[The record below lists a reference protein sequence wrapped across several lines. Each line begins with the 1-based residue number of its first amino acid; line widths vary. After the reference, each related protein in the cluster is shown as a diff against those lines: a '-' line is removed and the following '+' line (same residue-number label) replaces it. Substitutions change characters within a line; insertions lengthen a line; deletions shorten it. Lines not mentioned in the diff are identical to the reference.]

1 MIKASIYKPITMLM
15 VILTVVVFGLYTY
28 SMMVVDLMPKFEVPV
43 VTATIIYQG
52 ANPEEIESTIIKP
65 LEDQVEL
72 VDGIDYVQSI
82 CLENYGII
90 VAMFNMGVNVD
101 VAAND
106 VRSKIDL
113 ASVNFPDAVQAP
125 IISKVDINGA
135 AIMAIS
141 FTGPL
146 NSTELRQKVEDDIEP
161 LFTAVSGVASV
172 DVFGGTTRQISIEV
186 DKDKLKD
193 RNVDIGTIM
202 GLFGQSNINY
212 PVGEVI
218 GKHKNTSV
226 RTSGKFKN
234 LDEIRDMDIPT
245 AKGVIKLSEIAVVK
259 DTVET
264 VTSMSRFNG
273 QNSVSLDIKKRSDA
287 NVVDVSKGVRKRMAE
302 IQKTLPEGFELHLV
316 YDKSEAVSES
326 IDNVI
331 QNIIIAIGL
340 TSILLLLFLGK
351 FSTMII
357 AALTMPISVIGAFT
371 LMYFAGFGI
380 NMMSLMALS
389 SSVGLLVTNSIVVLE
404 NINNKLNLGLDPKE
418 AAYKGTSEIMIA
430 IMASTLTNVCV
441 FVPIAFMKSIAGIF
455 FRTFGLTMV
464 FATFVSLLVTFTLTP
479 LMAAYLFKGKKIDE
493 NGNIIEG
500 QRSIGEKLF
509 GIFPKVLNGIRFVY
523 LKTLS
528 FCLSVPGVL
537 FQGAALIA
545 GIFFVG
551 FLAKNFLT
559 VEIMPKQDQGMMS
572 VKVEM
577 PVGTNVETADS
588 IARII
593 ESRVKDVPEIV
604 HYSVNVGGTSSNGG
618 AVNQATM
625 RVKLLKDWEKK
636 KMPDWKGGHR
646 GTDQIVDSLR
656 PYLANIPDAFISIKS
671 TSASEMNNN
680 SAGDVV
686 LEVNG
691 LHRDSVIKAAEIL
704 LDRVRETI
712 EGVVDVK
719 MSYEAGKPEIRLIPN
734 RQAIADYGLTLQT
747 VATYNYIA
755 VSGYEAGQYTDDGE
769 EYDVYVRMMEKD
781 RQSHTDIEDLPILTP
796 KGYVSARD
804 LFFIEDGAGPTRID
818 RKRKRTRVDVSMN
831 LLPGHTTG
839 EIMGKVGKLAES
851 MKEEVPEGITFS
863 FGAQAD
869 MQNDMVAEFKV
880 AILMAIILT
889 YILLVALLESFAQ
902 PFVIMTTVPM
912 GAIGVILALVLTGK
926 ALSMIAL
933 MAIVMLIGVVVNNA
947 ILLLDEAN
955 RLLRSG
961 AMGRRSAIMTAGET
975 KFQPIV
981 LATFASVVAQLPLAF
996 ALGGNVAAMTQPM
1009 GIASVGGLIVSA
1021 ILTMYLVPTFFWLP
1035 NAIFHK
1041 AKKKA
1046 GNIKKNFQRHKA

>member
-28 SMMVVDLMPKFEVPV
+28 SMMVVDLMPKFDVPV
-43 VTATIIYQG
+43 VTGTIIYPG
-52 ANPEEIESTIIKP
+52 ANPEEIETTIIKP
-65 LEDQVEL
+65 IEEQVEL

-82 CLENYGII
+82 CLENYGIV
-90 VAMFNMGVNVD
+90 VAMFNMGINVD

-106 VRSKIDL
+106 VRSKIEL
-113 ASVNFPDAVQAP
+113 AAADFPDAVEAP

-146 NSTELRQKVEDDIEP
+146 NSTELRQKVEDEIEP
-161 LFTAVSGVASV
+161 LFTSVPGVASV
-172 DVFGGTTRQISIEV
+172 DLFGGTTRQISIEL
-186 DKDKLKD
+186 DKDKMID
-193 RNVDIGTIM
+193 RNVDIATIM
-202 GLFGQSNINY
+202 GIFGQANVNN

-218 GKHKNTSV
+218 GKHKNTTV
-226 RTSGKFKN
+226 RTAGKFTS
-234 LDEIRDMDIPT
+234 LDEMRDMDIPT
-245 AKGVIKLSEIAVVK
+245 AKGVIKLSEIAEVK

-264 VTSMSRFNG
+264 ITSASRFNG
-273 QNSVSLDIKKRSDA
+273 TNSVSLDIKKRSDA
-287 NVVDVSKGVRKRMAE
+287 NVVEVSRGVIKRMNE

-316 YDKSEAVSES
+316 YDKSEAVNEA

-340 TSILLLLFLGK
+340 TSVLLLLFLGK

-357 AALTMPISVIGAFT
+357 AAITMPISVIGAFT

-404 NINNKLNLGLDPKE
+404 NINEKLKLGLDPKE
-418 AAYKGTSEIMIA
+418 AAYRGTSEIMVA

-479 LMAAYLFKGKKIDE
+479 LMAAYLFKGKKKDE
-493 NGNIIEG
+493 NGNIIE
-500 QRSIGEKLF
+500 EKP
-509 GIFPKVLNGIRFVY
+509 GIISRILGLFPKALNGIRFVY

-528 FCLSVPGVL
+528 FCLSIPGVL
-537 FQGAALIA
+537 FQVVALVA

-551 FLAKNFLT
+551 ILAKNFLT
-559 VEIMPKQDQGMMS
+559 VEVMPKQDQGMIS
-572 VKVEM
+572 VKLEM
-577 PVGTNVETADS
+577 PVGTNIETTDS
-588 IARII
+588 VARII
-593 ESRVKDVPEIV
+593 ESRIKDVPEIV
-604 HYSVNVGGTSSNGG
+604 HYSMNVGGSNGFTT
-618 AVNQATM
+618 VNQATM
-625 RVKLLKDWEKK
+625 RVKLLKDWE
-636 KMPDWKGGHR
+636 GR
-646 GTDQIVDSLR
+646 TRSTDDIVDSLR
-656 PYLANIPDAFISIKS
+656 PYLADIPDAFISIKS
-671 TSASEMNNN
+671 TSASEMSNN

-686 LEVNG
+686 LEVSG
-691 LHRDSVIKAAEIL
+691 LHADSVVKASEIVMDKIK
-704 LDRVRETI
+704 ETI

-734 RQAIADYGLTLQT
+734 RQALADYGVTLKT

-755 VSGYEAGQYTDDGE
+755 VSGYEAGQFTDDGE
-769 EYDVYVRMMEKD
+769 EYDVYVRMQEKD
-781 RQSHTDIEDLPILTP
+781 RQSHGDIEALPIMTP
-796 KGYVSARD
+796 KGYVNASE
-804 LFFIEDGAGPTRID
+804 LFYIEDGAGPTRID
-818 RKRKRTRVDVSMN
+818 RKRKMRRVDVSMN

-839 EIMGKVGKLAES
+839 EIMGKVGALAAE
-851 MKEEVPEGITFS
+851 MKDQVPEGIS
-863 FGAQAD
+863 FGFGGNAD
-869 MQNDMVAEFKV
+869 MQNDMVDEFKT

-889 YILLVALLESFAQ
+889 YILLIALLESFAQ
-902 PFVIMTTVPM
+902 PFIIMTTIPM
-912 GAIGVILALVLTGK
+912 GAIGVVLSLIFTGK

-961 AMGRRSAIMTAGET
+961 AMGRRSAIMTAGKT

-1009 GIASVGGLIVSA
+1009 GIASVGGLLVSA

-1035 NAIFHK
+1035 NAITSKVKSK
-1041 AKKKA
+1041 ANKIIAKRRLSKE
-1046 GNIKKNFQRHKA
+1046 

>member
-28 SMMVVDLMPKFEVPV
+28 SMMVVDLMPKFDVPV

-65 LEDQVEL
+65 IEDQVEL

-82 CLENYGII
+82 CLENYGIL
-90 VAMFNMGVNVD
+90 VAMFNMGINVD

-125 IISKVDINGA
+125 IIAKVDINGA
-135 AIMAIS
+135 AIMSIS

-172 DVFGGTTRQISIEV
+172 DVFGGTTRQISIEL
-186 DKDKLKD
+186 DKDKMLD
-193 RNVDIGTIM
+193 RNVDIATIM

-226 RTSGKFKN
+226 RTSGKFQS
-234 LDEIRDMDIPT
+234 LDEIRNMDIPT
-245 AKGVIKLSEIAVVK
+245 ARGVIKLSEIAVVK
-259 DTVET
+259 DTIET
-264 VTSMSRFNG
+264 ITSASRFNG
-273 QNSVSLDIKKRSDA
+273 VNSVSLDIKKRSDA
-287 NVVDVSKGVRKRMAE
+287 NVVKVSEGVIKRMNE

-316 YDKSEAVSES
+316 YDKSEAVNES
-326 IDNVI
+326 IQNVI
-331 QNIIIAIGL
+331 QNIIIAICL
-340 TSILLLLFLGK
+340 TAGLLLLFLGK

-404 NINNKLNLGLDPKE
+404 NINEKLKLGLDPKD
-418 AAYKGTSEIMIA
+418 AALKGTSEIMVA

-479 LMAAYLFKGKKIDE
+479 LMAAYLFKGVKKDE

-500 QRSIGEKLF
+500 HRTIGEKIF
-509 GIFPKVLNGIRFVY
+509 GIFPAFLNGVRFVY

-528 FCLSVPGVL
+528 FCLSIPGVI
-537 FQGAALIA
+537 FQVAALVGTIM
-545 GIFFVG
+545 FVG

-559 VEIMPKQDQGMMS
+559 VEIMPKQDQGMIS
-572 VKVEM
+572 VKLEM
-577 PVGTNVETADS
+577 PVGTNIETTDS
-588 IARII
+588 VARII
-593 ESRVKDVPEIV
+593 ESRIKGVPEIV
-604 HYSVNVGGTSSNGG
+604 HYSMNVGGSNGFTT
-618 AVNQATM
+618 VNQATM
-625 RVKLLKDWEKK
+625 RVKLLKDWE
-636 KMPDWKGGHR
+636 GR
-646 GTDQIVDSLR
+646 TRSTDQIVDSLR
-656 PYLANIPDAFISIKS
+656 PYLADIPDAYISIKS
-671 TSASEMNNN
+671 ASASEMNNN

-691 LHRDSVIKAAEIL
+691 LHADSVIKASQL
-704 LDRVRETI
+704 VMDRI
-712 EGVVDVK
+712 KDNIDGIVDLK
-719 MSYEAGKPEIRLIPN
+719 TSYEAGKPEIRLVPN
-734 RQAIADYGLTLQT
+734 RQALADYGVTLQT

-755 VSGYEAGQYTDDGE
+755 VSGYEAGQYTEDGE

-781 RQSHTDIEDLPILTP
+781 RQSHTDIENLPILTP
-796 KGYVSARD
+796 KGYLNASE
-804 LFFIEDGAGPTRID
+804 LFYIEDGAGPTRID

-839 EIMGKVGKLAES
+839 EVMGKVGALAES
-851 MKEEVPEGITFS
+851 MKGELPEGISFS

-869 MQNDMVAEFKV
+869 MQNDMVAEFKT

-889 YILLVALLESFAQ
+889 YILLIALLESFAQ
-902 PFVIMTTVPM
+902 PFIIMTTIPM
-912 GAIGVILALVLTGK
+912 GAIGVLLSLVFTGK

-961 AMGRRSAIMTAGET
+961 SMGRRSAIMTAAKT

-981 LATFASVVAQLPLAF
+981 LATVASVVAQLPLAF

-1035 NAIFHK
+1035 NALFHK
-1041 AKKKA
+1041 AGKGIKKIKKKMS
-1046 GNIKKNFQRHKA
+1046 KN

>member
-28 SMMVVDLMPKFEVPV
+28 SMMVVDLMPKFDVPV

-65 LEDQVEL
+65 IEEQVEL

-82 CLENYGII
+82 CLENYGIV
-90 VAMFNMGVNVD
+90 VAMFNMGINVD

-106 VRSKIDL
+106 VRSKIEL
-113 ASVNFPDAVQAP
+113 AAADFPDAVEAP

-146 NSTELRQKVEDDIEP
+146 NSTELRQKVEDEIEP
-161 LFTAVSGVASV
+161 LFTSVPGVASV
-172 DVFGGTTRQISIEV
+172 DIFGGTTRQISIEL
-186 DKDKLKD
+186 DKDKMID
-193 RNVDIGTIM
+193 RNVDIATIM
-202 GLFGQSNINY
+202 GIFGQANVNN

-218 GKHKNTSV
+218 GKHKNTTV
-226 RTSGKFKN
+226 RTAGKFTS
-234 LDEIRDMDIPT
+234 LDEMRDMDIPT
-245 AKGVIKLSEIAVVK
+245 AKGVIKLSEIADVK

-264 VTSMSRFNG
+264 ITSASRFNG
-273 QNSVSLDIKKRSDA
+273 TNSVSLDIKKRSDA
-287 NVVDVSKGVRKRMAE
+287 NVVEVSKGVIKRMNE

-316 YDKSEAVSES
+316 YDKSEAVNEA

-357 AALTMPISVIGAFT
+357 AAITMPISVIGAFT

-404 NINNKLNLGLDPKE
+404 NINEKLKLGLDPKE
-418 AAYKGTSEIMIA
+418 AAYRGTSEIMVA

-479 LMAAYLFKGKKIDE
+479 LMAAYLFKGKKKDE
-493 NGNIIEG
+493 NGNIIE
-500 QRSIGEKLF
+500 EKP
-509 GIFPKVLNGIRFVY
+509 GIISRILGLFPKLLNGIRFIY

-528 FCLSVPGVL
+528 FCLSIPGVL
-537 FQGAALIA
+537 FQVVALVA

-551 FLAKNFLT
+551 ILAKNFLT
-559 VEIMPKQDQGMMS
+559 VEVMPKQDQGMIS
-572 VKVEM
+572 VKLEM
-577 PVGTNVETADS
+577 PVGTNIETTDS
-588 IARII
+588 VARII
-593 ESRVKDVPEIV
+593 ESRIKDVPEIV
-604 HYSVNVGGTSSNGG
+604 HYSMNVGGSNGFTT
-618 AVNQATM
+618 VNQATM
-625 RVKLLKDWEKK
+625 RVKLLKDWE
-636 KMPDWKGGHR
+636 GR
-646 GTDQIVDSLR
+646 TRSTDDIVDSLR

-671 TSASEMNNN
+671 TSASEMQNNA
-680 SAGDVV
+680 AGDVV
-686 LEVNG
+686 LEVSG
-691 LHRDSVIKAAEIL
+691 LHADSVVKASEIVMDKIKESI
-704 LDRVRETI
+704 DGI
-712 EGVVDVK
+712 VDVK
-719 MSYEAGKPEIRLIPN
+719 MSYEAGKPEIRLLPN
-734 RQAIADYGLTLQT
+734 RQALADYGVTLKT

-755 VSGYEAGQYTDDGE
+755 VSGYEAGQFTDNGE
-769 EYDVYVRMMEKD
+769 EYDVYVRMQEKD
-781 RQSHTDIEDLPILTP
+781 RQSHGDIEALPIMTP
-796 KGYVSARD
+796 KGYVNASE
-804 LFFIEDGAGPTRID
+804 LFYIEDGAGPTRID
-818 RKRKRTRVDVSMN
+818 RKRKMRRVDVSMN

-839 EIMGKVGKLAES
+839 EIMGKIGTLTAE
-851 MKEEVPEGITFS
+851 MKDQVPEGIS
-863 FGAQAD
+863 FGFGGNAD
-869 MQNDMVAEFKV
+869 MQNEMVDEFKT

-889 YILLVALLESFAQ
+889 YILLIALLESFAQ
-902 PFVIMTTVPM
+902 PFIIMTTIPM
-912 GAIGVILALVLTGK
+912 GAIGVVLSLIFTGK

-961 AMGRRSAIMTAGET
+961 AMGRRSAIMTAGKT

-1035 NAIFHK
+1035 NAITSKVKSK
-1041 AKKKA
+1041 ANKIMAK
-1046 GNIKKNFQRHKA
+1046 RHRS

>member
-28 SMMVVDLMPKFEVPV
+28 SMMVVDLMPKFDVPV
-43 VTATIIYQG
+43 VTGTIIYPG
-52 ANPEEIESTIIKP
+52 ANPEEIETTIIKP
-65 LEDQVEL
+65 IEEQVEL

-82 CLENYGII
+82 CLENYGIV
-90 VAMFNMGVNVD
+90 VAMFNMGINVD

-106 VRSKIDL
+106 VRSKIEL
-113 ASVNFPDAVQAP
+113 AAADFPDAVEAP

-146 NSTELRQKVEDDIEP
+146 NSTELRQKVEDEIEP
-161 LFTAVSGVASV
+161 LFTSVPGVASV
-172 DVFGGTTRQISIEV
+172 DIFGGTTRQISIEL
-186 DKDKLKD
+186 DKDKMID
-193 RNVDIGTIM
+193 RNVDIATIM
-202 GLFGQSNINY
+202 GIFGQANVNN

-218 GKHKNTSV
+218 GKHKNTTV
-226 RTSGKFKN
+226 RTAGKFTS
-234 LDEIRDMDIPT
+234 LDEMRDMDIPT
-245 AKGVIKLSEIAVVK
+245 AKGVIKLSEIAEVK

-264 VTSMSRFNG
+264 ITSASRFNG
-273 QNSVSLDIKKRSDA
+273 TNSVSLDIKKRSDA
-287 NVVDVSKGVRKRMAE
+287 NVVEVSKGVIKRMNE

-316 YDKSEAVSES
+316 YDKSEAVNEA

-357 AALTMPISVIGAFT
+357 AAITMPISVIGAFT

-404 NINNKLNLGLDPKE
+404 NINEKLKLGLDPKE
-418 AAYKGTSEIMIA
+418 AAYRGTSEIMVA

-479 LMAAYLFKGKKIDE
+479 LMAAYLFKGKKKDE
-493 NGNIIEG
+493 NGNIIE
-500 QRSIGEKLF
+500 EKP
-509 GIFPKVLNGIRFVY
+509 GIISRILGLFPKALNGIRFVY

-528 FCLSVPGVL
+528 FCLSIPGVL
-537 FQGAALIA
+537 FQVVALVA

-551 FLAKNFLT
+551 ILAKNFLT
-559 VEIMPKQDQGMMS
+559 VEVMPKQDQGMIS
-572 VKVEM
+572 VKLEM
-577 PVGTNVETADS
+577 PVGTNIETTDS
-588 IARII
+588 VARII
-593 ESRVKDVPEIV
+593 ESRIKDVPEIV
-604 HYSVNVGGTSSNGG
+604 HYSMNVGGSNGFTT
-618 AVNQATM
+618 VNQATM
-625 RVKLLKDWEKK
+625 RVKLLKDWE
-636 KMPDWKGGHR
+636 GR
-646 GTDQIVDSLR
+646 TRSTDDIVDSLR
-656 PYLANIPDAFISIKS
+656 PYLADIPDAFISIKS
-671 TSASEMNNN
+671 TSASEMQNN

-686 LEVNG
+686 LEVSG
-691 LHRDSVIKAAEIL
+691 LHADSVVKASEIVMDKIK
-704 LDRVRETI
+704 ETI

-734 RQAIADYGLTLQT
+734 RQALADYGVTLKT

-755 VSGYEAGQYTDDGE
+755 VSGYEAGQFTDDGE
-769 EYDVYVRMMEKD
+769 EYDVYVRMQEKD
-781 RQSHTDIEDLPILTP
+781 RQSHGDIEALPIMTP
-796 KGYVSARD
+796 KGYVNASE
-804 LFFIEDGAGPTRID
+804 LFYIEDGAGPTRID
-818 RKRKRTRVDVSMN
+818 RKRKMRRVDVSMN

-839 EIMGKVGKLAES
+839 EIMGKIGTLTAE
-851 MKEEVPEGITFS
+851 MKDQVPEGIS
-863 FGAQAD
+863 FGFGGNAD
-869 MQNDMVAEFKV
+869 MQNEMVDEFKT

-889 YILLVALLESFAQ
+889 YILLIALLESFAQ
-902 PFVIMTTVPM
+902 PFIIMTTIPM
-912 GAIGVILALVLTGK
+912 GAIGVVLSLIFTGK

-961 AMGRRSAIMTAGET
+961 AMGRRSAIMTAGKT

-1035 NAIFHK
+1035 NAITSKVKSK
-1041 AKKKA
+1041 ANKIIAKRRLSKE
-1046 GNIKKNFQRHKA
+1046 

>member
-28 SMMVVDLMPKFEVPV
+28 TMMVVDLMPKFDVPV

-52 ANPEEIESTIIKP
+52 ASPEEIESTIIKP

-90 VAMFNMGVNVD
+90 IAMFNMGINVD

-113 ASVNFPDAVQAP
+113 ASINFPDAVQPP
-125 IISKVDINGA
+125 IIAKVDINGA
-135 AIMAIS
+135 AIMSIS
-141 FTGPL
+141 FTGPM

-161 LFTAVSGVASV
+161 LFTSVSGVASV
-172 DVFGGTTRQISIEV
+172 DIFGGTTRQISIEL
-186 DKDKLKD
+186 DKDKMKD
-193 RNVDIGTIM
+193 RNIDIATIM
-202 GLFGQSNINY
+202 GLFGQSNLNY

-226 RTSGKFKN
+226 RTSGKFQT
-234 LDEIRDMDIPT
+234 LEEIQNMDIPT
-245 AKGVIKLSEIAVVK
+245 ATGVIKLSEIAVVK
-259 DTVET
+259 DTIET
-264 VTSMSRFNG
+264 VTSASRFNG
-273 QNSVSLDIKKRSDA
+273 TNSVSLDIKKRSDA
-287 NVVDVSKGVRKRMAE
+287 NVVDVSKNVLKRMDE
-302 IQKTLPEGFELHLV
+302 IQKTLPPGFELHLV
-316 YDKSEAVSES
+316 YDKSEAVNES
-326 IDNVI
+326 IQNVI
-331 QNIIIAIGL
+331 QNILIAIGL
-340 TSILLLLFLGK
+340 TAGLLLLFLGK
-351 FSTMII
+351 FSTMLI

-404 NINNKLNLGLDPKE
+404 NINEKLKLGLDPKE
-418 AAYKGTSEIMIA
+418 AAYKGTSEIMVA

-464 FATFVSLLVTFTLTP
+464 FATFVSLLMTFTLTP
-479 LMAAYLFKGKKIDE
+479 LMAAYLFKGKKKDE
-493 NGNIIEG
+493 FGNIIE
-500 QRSIGEKLF
+500 SKPTIGERIF
-509 GIFPKVLNGIRFVY
+509 GIFPMVMNGVRFVY

-537 FQGAALIA
+537 VQVAALVGMIV
-545 GIFFVG
+545 FVG
-551 FLAKNFLT
+551 GLAKNFLT
-559 VEIMPKQDQGMMS
+559 VEIMPKQDQGMIS
-572 VKVEM
+572 VKLEM
-577 PVGTNVETADS
+577 PVGTNIETTDS
-588 IARII
+588 VARII
-593 ESRVKDVPEIV
+593 ESRLKDVPEIV
-604 HYSVNVGGTSSNGG
+604 HYSMNVGGSNGFTT
-618 AVNQATM
+618 VNQATM
-625 RVKLLKDWEKK
+625 RIRLLKDREGRK
-636 KMPDWKGGHR
+636 R
-646 GTDQIVDSLR
+646 STDQIVDSLR

-671 TSASEMNNN
+671 ASASEMSNN
-680 SAGDVV
+680 SMGDVV

-691 LHRDSVIKAAEIL
+691 LHADSVIKASELIM
-704 LDRVRETI
+704 DRIKDKI
-712 EGVVDVK
+712 EGIVDLK
-719 MSYEAGKPEIRLIPN
+719 TSYEAGKPEIRLVPN
-734 RQAIADYGLTLQT
+734 RQALADYGMTLQT
-747 VATYNYIA
+747 VATFNYIA
-755 VSGYEAGQYTDDGE
+755 VSGYEAGQFTDDGE

-781 RQSHTDIEDLPILTP
+781 RKNHSDIEDLPILTP

-831 LLPGHTTG
+831 LLPEHTTG
-839 EIMGKVGKLAES
+839 EIMGKVGQLAAS
-851 MKEEVPEGITFS
+851 MKDEIPEGITFS
-863 FGAQAD
+863 FGGQAD
-869 MQNDMVAEFKV
+869 MQDDMVAEFKAAIIM
-880 AILMAIILT
+880 AILLT

-902 PFVIMTTVPM
+902 PFIIMTTIPM
-912 GAIGVILALVLTGK
+912 GAIGVLLSLILTGK

-947 ILLLDEAN
+947 ILLLDESN

-961 AMGRRSAIMTAGET
+961 SMGRRSAMMTAAKT

-996 ALGGNVAAMTQPM
+996 AVGGDVAAMTQPM

-1035 NAIFHK
+1035 NALTNK
-1041 AKKKA
+1041 AKKMKNKIQTRLHSKA
-1046 GNIKKNFQRHKA
+1046 

>member
-28 SMMVVDLMPKFEVPV
+28 TMMVVDLMPKFEVPV
-43 VTATIIYQG
+43 VTATMIYAG
-52 ANPEEIESTIIKP
+52 ASPEEIETTVIKP
-65 LEDQVEL
+65 VEEQVEL

-106 VRSKIDL
+106 VRSKVEL
-113 ASVNFPDAVQAP
+113 AAADFPDAVEPP

-146 NSTELRQKVEDDIEP
+146 NSTELRQMVEDEIEP
-161 LFTAVSGVASV
+161 LFTSVSGVASV
-172 DVFGGTTRQISIEV
+172 DVFGGTTRQISIEL
-186 DKDKLKD
+186 DKDKMKD
-193 RNVDIGTIM
+193 RGIDIATIM
-202 GLFGQSNINY
+202 GLYGQSNLNY

-226 RTSGKFKN
+226 RTAGKFQN
-234 LDEIRDMDIPT
+234 LDEMRNMDIPT
-245 AKGVIKLSEIAVVK
+245 ANGVIKLSEVAKVK
-259 DTVET
+259 DTIET
-264 VTSMSRFNG
+264 ISSISRFNG
-273 QNSVSLDIKKRSDA
+273 TSSISLDIKKRSDA
-287 NVVDVSKGVRKRMAE
+287 NVVDVSKGVIKRMNAVN
-302 IQKTLPEGFELHLV
+302 KSLPEGFELHLV
-316 YDKSEAVSES
+316 YDKSEAVNES

-331 QNIIIAIGL
+331 QNVIIAIVL
-340 TSILLLLFLGK
+340 TAGLLLLFLGK
-351 FSTMII
+351 FSTMFI
-357 AALTMPISVIGAFT
+357 AALTMPTSVIGAFT

-389 SSVGLLVTNSIVVLE
+389 SSVGLLVTNAIVVLE
-404 NINNKLNLGLDPKE
+404 NINVKLNEGLEPKE
-418 AAYKGTSEIMIA
+418 AAYKGTSEIMVA

-464 FATFVSLLVTFTLTP
+464 FATLVSLLATFTLTP
-479 LMAAYLFKGKKIDE
+479 LLAAYLFKGKKKDE
-493 NGNIIEG
+493 NGNIIE
-500 QRSIGEKLF
+500 EKPSVVGRILGLF
-509 GIFPKVLNGIRFVY
+509 PTALNGIRFVY

-528 FCLSVPGVL
+528 FCLSIPGVL
-537 FQGAALIA
+537 FQVVALIA
-545 GIFFVG
+545 MLLFVG
-551 FLAKNFLT
+551 YMAANHMT
-559 VEIMPKQDQGMMS
+559 VEIMPKQDQGMIS
-572 VKVEM
+572 IKLEM
-577 PVGTNVETADS
+577 PVGTNVETTDS
-588 IARII
+588 IAKII
-593 ESRVKDVPEIV
+593 EDRVKDVPEIV
-604 HYSVNVGGTSSNGG
+604 HYSVNVGGSNGF
-618 AVNQATM
+618 ATVNQATM
-625 RVKLLKDWEKK
+625 RIKLLKDWE
-636 KMPDWKGGHR
+636 GR
-646 GTDQIVDSLR
+646 TRSTDQIVDSLR
-656 PYLANIPDAFISIKS
+656 PYLADIPDAYIAIKS

-686 LEVNG
+686 LEING
-691 LHRDSVIKAAEIL
+691 LKKDSVIKASELIM
-704 LDRVRETI
+704 DRVKETI
-712 EGVVDVK
+712 AGVVDVK
-719 MSYEAGKPEIRLIPN
+719 TSYEAGKPEIRLIPN
-734 RQAIADYGLTLQT
+734 RQALADYGVTLQSL
-747 VATYNYIA
+747 ATYNYIA
-755 VSGYEAGQYTDDGE
+755 VSGYEAGQYTEDGE
-769 EYDVYVRMMEKD
+769 EYDVYVRMQEKN
-781 RQSHTDIEDLPILTP
+781 RKSHADIEDLPMKTP
-796 KGYVSARD
+796 KGYVAARD

-818 RKRKRTRVDVSMN
+818 RKRKMTRVDVSMN

-839 EIMGKVGKLAES
+839 EVMGNLNKLTAS
-851 MKEEVPEGITFS
+851 MKDELPEGISFS

-869 MQNDMVAEFKV
+869 MQEDMVNEFKTAIIM
-880 AILMAIILT
+880 AILLT
-889 YILLVALLESFAQ
+889 YILLIALLESFAQ
-902 PFVIMTTVPM
+902 PFIIMTTIPM
-912 GAIGVILALVLTGK
+912 GAIGVFLALIFTGK

-961 AMGRRSAIMTAGET
+961 SMGRRSAIMTAGKT
-975 KFQPIV
+975 KFQPIA
-981 LATFASVVAQLPLAF
+981 LATFASVVAQMPLAL

-1009 GIASVGGLIVSA
+1009 GIAAVGGLIVSA

-1046 GNIKKNFQRHKA
+1046 SALKGKFNKAKV

>member
-28 SMMVVDLMPKFEVPV
+28 SMMVVDLMPKFDVPV

-52 ANPEEIESTIIKP
+52 ASPEEIESTIIKP
-65 LEDQVEL
+65 IEDQVEL

-82 CLENYGII
+82 CLENYGIL

-125 IISKVDINGA
+125 IIAKVDINGA
-135 AIMAIS
+135 AIMSIS

-172 DVFGGTTRQISIEV
+172 DVFGGTTRQISIEI
-186 DKDKLKD
+186 DKDKMLD
-193 RNVDIGTIM
+193 RNVDIATIM
-202 GLFGQSNINY
+202 GLFGQSNINF
-212 PVGEVI
+212 PIGEVI

-226 RTSGKFKN
+226 RTSGKFQT
-234 LDEIRDMDIPT
+234 LDEIRNMDIPT
-245 AKGVIKLSEIAVVK
+245 AKGVIKLSEIAIVK
-259 DTVET
+259 DTIET
-264 VTSMSRFNG
+264 ITSASRFNG

-287 NVVDVSKGVRKRMAE
+287 NVVKVSEGVIKRMNE

-331 QNIIIAIGL
+331 QNIIIAIAL
-340 TSILLLLFLGK
+340 TAGLLLLFLGK

-404 NINNKLNLGLDPKE
+404 NINEKLKLGLEPKE
-418 AAYKGTSEIMIA
+418 AAYKGTSEIMVA

-479 LMAAYLFKGKKIDE
+479 LMAAYLFKGKKKDE
-493 NGNIIEG
+493 FGNIIE
-500 QRSIGEKLF
+500 EKPGIIASAL
-509 GIFPKVLNGIRFVY
+509 GIFPKALNGVRFVY

-528 FCLSVPGVL
+528 FCLSIPGVI
-537 FQGAALIA
+537 FQVLALVGTIA
-545 GIFFVG
+545 VVG
-551 FLAKNFLT
+551 FLAKNALT
-559 VEIMPKQDQGMMS
+559 VEIMPKQDQGMIS
-572 VKVEM
+572 VKLEM
-577 PVGTNVETADS
+577 PVGTNIETTDS
-588 IARII
+588 IAQII
-593 ESRVKDVPEIV
+593 ESRIKGVPEIV
-604 HYSVNVGGTSSNGG
+604 HYSMNVGGSNGMTT
-618 AVNQATM
+618 VNQATM
-625 RVKLLKDWEKK
+625 RVKLLKDWE
-636 KMPDWKGGHR
+636 GR
-646 GTDQIVDSLR
+646 TRSTDQIVDSLR
-656 PYLANIPDAFISIKS
+656 PYLADIPDAYISIKS
-671 TSASEMNNN
+671 TSASETNNN
-680 SAGDVV
+680 SSGDVV

-691 LHRDSVIKAAEIL
+691 LHADSVVKASNLIMDRIKDSISG
-704 LDRVRETI
+704 I
-712 EGVVDVK
+712 VDLK
-719 MSYEAGKPEIRLIPN
+719 TSYEAGKPEIRLIPN
-734 RQAIADYGLTLQT
+734 RQALADYGVTLQT

-755 VSGYEAGQYTDDGE
+755 VSGYEAGQYTEDGE

-781 RQSHTDIEDLPILTP
+781 RQSHTDIENLPIMTP
-796 KGYVSARD
+796 KGYLNASE
-804 LFFIEDGAGPTRID
+804 LFYIEDGAGPTRID

-839 EIMGKVGKLAES
+839 EIMGKVGALAES
-851 MKEEVPEGITFS
+851 MKSELPEGITFS

-880 AILMAIILT
+880 AIIMAILLT
-889 YILLVALLESFAQ
+889 YILLIALLESFAQ
-902 PFVIMTTVPM
+902 PFIIMMTIPM
-912 GAIGVILALVLTGK
+912 GAIGVLLALVFTGK

-947 ILLLDEAN
+947 ILLLDESN

-961 AMGRRSAIMTAGET
+961 AMGRRSAMMTAAKN

-981 LATFASVVAQLPLAF
+981 LATFASIVAQLPLAF

-1009 GIASVGGLIVSA
+1009 GIASVGGLLVSA

-1041 AKKKA
+1041 AKKGASK
-1046 GNIKKNFQRHKA
+1046 IRKKMNKHATA

>member
-28 SMMVVDLMPKFEVPV
+28 SMMVVDLMPKFDVPV

-65 LEDQVEL
+65 IEDQVEL

-82 CLENYGII
+82 CLENYGILI
-90 VAMFNMGVNVD
+90 AMFNMGINVD

-125 IISKVDINGA
+125 IIAKVDINGA
-135 AIMAIS
+135 AIMSIS

-172 DVFGGTTRQISIEV
+172 DIFGGTTRQISIEI
-186 DKDKLKD
+186 DKDKMLD
-193 RNVDIGTIM
+193 RNVDIATIM
-202 GLFGQSNINY
+202 GLFGQSNVNFPI
-212 PVGEVI
+212 GEVI

-226 RTSGKFKN
+226 RTSGKFQT
-234 LDEIRDMDIPT
+234 LDEIRNMDIPT

-259 DTVET
+259 DTIET
-264 VTSMSRFNG
+264 ITSASRFNG

-287 NVVDVSKGVRKRMAE
+287 NVVKVSEGVIKRMNE

-331 QNIIIAIGL
+331 QNIIIAIAL
-340 TSILLLLFLGK
+340 TAGLLLLFLGK

-404 NINNKLNLGLDPKE
+404 NINEKLKLGLEPKE
-418 AAYKGTSEIMIA
+418 AAYKGTSEILVA

-479 LMAAYLFKGKKIDE
+479 LMAAYLFKGKKKDE
-493 NGNIIEG
+493 FGNIIE
-500 QRSIGEKLF
+500 EKPGIIASAL
-509 GIFPKVLNGIRFVY
+509 GIFPKALNGVRFVY

-528 FCLSVPGVL
+528 FCLSIPGVI
-537 FQGAALIA
+537 FQVLALVGTIA
-545 GIFFVG
+545 VVG
-551 FLAKNFLT
+551 FLAKNALT
-559 VEIMPKQDQGMMS
+559 VEIMPKQDQGMIS
-572 VKVEM
+572 VKLEM
-577 PVGTNVETADS
+577 PVGTNIETTDS
-588 IARII
+588 IAQII
-593 ESRVKDVPEIV
+593 ESRIKGVPEIV
-604 HYSVNVGGTSSNGG
+604 HYSMNVGGSNGMTT
-618 AVNQATM
+618 VNQATM
-625 RVKLLKDWEKK
+625 RVKLLKDWE
-636 KMPDWKGGHR
+636 GR
-646 GTDQIVDSLR
+646 TRSTDQIVDSLR
-656 PYLANIPDAFISIKS
+656 PYLADIPDAYISIKS
-671 TSASEMNNN
+671 ASASEMNNN

-691 LHRDSVIKAAEIL
+691 LHADSVVKASNLIMDRIKDSISG
-704 LDRVRETI
+704 I
-712 EGVVDVK
+712 VDLK
-719 MSYEAGKPEIRLIPN
+719 TSYEAGKPEIRLIPN
-734 RQAIADYGLTLQT
+734 RQALADYGVTLQT

-755 VSGYEAGQYTDDGE
+755 VSGYEAGQYTEDGE

-781 RQSHTDIEDLPILTP
+781 RQSHTDIENLPIMTP
-796 KGYVSARD
+796 KGYLNASE
-804 LFFIEDGAGPTRID
+804 LFYIEDGAGPTRID

-839 EIMGKVGKLAES
+839 EIMGKVGALAES
-851 MKEEVPEGITFS
+851 MKSELPEGITFS

-880 AILMAIILT
+880 AIVMAILLT
-889 YILLVALLESFAQ
+889 YILLIALLESFAQ
-902 PFVIMTTVPM
+902 PFIIMMTIPM
-912 GAIGVILALVLTGK
+912 GAIGVLLALVFTGK

-947 ILLLDEAN
+947 ILLLDESN

-961 AMGRRSAIMTAGET
+961 AMGRRSAMMTAAKN

-981 LATFASVVAQLPLAF
+981 LATFASIVAQLPLAF

-1009 GIASVGGLIVSA
+1009 GIASVGGLLVSA

-1041 AKKKA
+1041 AKKGASK
-1046 GNIKKNFQRHKA
+1046 IRKKMNKHATA

>member
-28 SMMVVDLMPKFEVPV
+28 SMMVVDLMPKFDVPV

-65 LEDQVEL
+65 IEDQVEL

-82 CLENYGII
+82 CLENYGIL
-90 VAMFNMGVNVD
+90 VAMFNMGINVD

-125 IISKVDINGA
+125 IIAKVDINGA
-135 AIMAIS
+135 AIMSIS

-172 DVFGGTTRQISIEV
+172 DVFGGTTRQISIEI
-186 DKDKLKD
+186 DKDKMLD
-193 RNVDIGTIM
+193 RNVDIATIM
-202 GLFGQSNINY
+202 GLFGQSNINF
-212 PVGEVI
+212 PIGEVI

-226 RTSGKFKN
+226 RTSGKFQT
-234 LDEIRDMDIPT
+234 LDEIRNMDIPT

-259 DTVET
+259 DTIET
-264 VTSMSRFNG
+264 ITSASRFNG

-287 NVVDVSKGVRKRMAE
+287 NVVKVSEGVIKRMNE

-331 QNIIIAIGL
+331 QNIIIAIAL
-340 TSILLLLFLGK
+340 TAGLLLLFLGK

-404 NINNKLNLGLDPKE
+404 NINEKLKLGLEPKE
-418 AAYKGTSEIMIA
+418 AAYKGTSEILVA

-479 LMAAYLFKGKKIDE
+479 LMAAYLFKGKKKDE
-493 NGNIIEG
+493 FGNIIE
-500 QRSIGEKLF
+500 EKPGIIASAL
-509 GIFPKVLNGIRFVY
+509 GIFPKALNGVRFVY

-528 FCLSVPGVL
+528 FCLSIPGVI
-537 FQGAALIA
+537 FQVLALVGTIA
-545 GIFFVG
+545 VVG
-551 FLAKNFLT
+551 FLAKNALT
-559 VEIMPKQDQGMMS
+559 VEIMPKQDQGMIS
-572 VKVEM
+572 VKLEM
-577 PVGTNVETADS
+577 PVGTNIETTDS
-588 IARII
+588 IAQII
-593 ESRVKDVPEIV
+593 ESRIKGVPEIV
-604 HYSVNVGGTSSNGG
+604 HYSMNVGGSNGMTT
-618 AVNQATM
+618 VNQATM
-625 RVKLLKDWEKK
+625 RVKLLKDWE
-636 KMPDWKGGHR
+636 GR
-646 GTDQIVDSLR
+646 TRSTDQIVDSLR
-656 PYLANIPDAFISIKS
+656 PYLADIPDAYISIKS
-671 TSASEMNNN
+671 ASASEMNNN

-691 LHRDSVIKAAEIL
+691 LHADSVVKASNLIMDRIKDKI
-704 LDRVRETI
+704 DGI
-712 EGVVDVK
+712 VDLK
-719 MSYEAGKPEIRLIPN
+719 TSYEAGKPEIRLIPN
-734 RQAIADYGLTLQT
+734 RQALADYGVTLQT

-755 VSGYEAGQYTDDGE
+755 VSGYEAGQYTEDGE

-781 RQSHTDIEDLPILTP
+781 RQSHTDIENLPIMTP
-796 KGYVSARD
+796 KGYLNASE
-804 LFFIEDGAGPTRID
+804 LFYIEDGAGPTRID

-839 EIMGKVGKLAES
+839 EIMGKVGALAES
-851 MKEEVPEGITFS
+851 MKSELPEGITFS

-880 AILMAIILT
+880 AIIMAILLT
-889 YILLVALLESFAQ
+889 YILLIALLESFAQ
-902 PFVIMTTVPM
+902 PFIIMMTIPM
-912 GAIGVILALVLTGK
+912 GAIGVLLALVFTGK

-947 ILLLDEAN
+947 ILLLDESN

-961 AMGRRSAIMTAGET
+961 AMGRRSAMMTAAKN

-981 LATFASVVAQLPLAF
+981 LATFASIVAQLPLAF
-996 ALGGNVAAMTQPM
+996 AIGGDVATMTQPM
-1009 GIASVGGLIVSA
+1009 GIASVGGLLVSA

-1035 NAIFHK
+1035 NALFHK
-1041 AKKKA
+1041 AKNGASKIRKKM
-1046 GNIKKNFQRHKA
+1046 NKHQRT

>member
-28 SMMVVDLMPKFEVPV
+28 SMMVVDLMPKFDVPV
-43 VTATIIYQG
+43 VTGTIIYQG
-52 ANPEEIESTIIKP
+52 ANPEEIETTIIKP
-65 LEDQVEL
+65 IEEQVEL

-82 CLENYGII
+82 CLENYGIV

-106 VRSKIDL
+106 VRSKIEL
-113 ASVNFPDAVQAP
+113 AAADFPDAVQSP

-135 AIMAIS
+135 AIMSIS

-161 LFTAVSGVASV
+161 LFTSVPGVASV
-172 DVFGGTTRQISIEV
+172 DLFGGTTRQISIEL
-186 DKDKLKD
+186 DKDKMID
-193 RNVDIGTIM
+193 RNVDISTIM
-202 GLFGQSNINY
+202 GIFGQANVNL

-226 RTSGKFKN
+226 RTAGKFQS
-234 LDEIRDMDIPT
+234 LDEMRDMDIPT
-245 AKGVIKLSEIAVVK
+245 KTGVIKLSEIADVK
-259 DTVET
+259 DTVEKI
-264 VTSMSRFNG
+264 TSNSRFNG
-273 QNSVSLDIKKRSDA
+273 TNSVSLDIKKRSDA
-287 NVVDVSKGVRKRMAE
+287 NVVEVSRGVLKRMAE

-316 YDKSEAVSES
+316 YDKSEAVNEA

-340 TSILLLLFLGK
+340 TSVLLLLFLGK

-418 AAYKGTSEIMIA
+418 AAYKGTSEIMVA

-479 LMAAYLFKGKKIDE
+479 LMAAYLFKGKKLDE
-493 NGNIIEG
+493 NGNVIEG
-500 QRSIGEKLF
+500 QRTIGEKLF
-509 GIFPKVLNGIRFVY
+509 GIFPKVLNGFRFIY

-537 FQGAALIA
+537 FQVVALGA

-551 FLAKNFLT
+551 ILAKNFLT
-559 VEIMPKQDQGMMS
+559 VEVMPKQDQGMIS
-572 VKVEM
+572 VKLEM
-577 PVGTNVETADS
+577 PVGTNIETTDS
-588 IARII
+588 IAHII
-593 ESRVKDVPEIV
+593 ETRVKDVPEIV
-604 HYSVNVGGTSSNGG
+604 HYSMNVGGSNGMTTT
-618 AVNQATM
+618 NQATM
-625 RVKLLKDWEKK
+625 RVKLLKDWE
-636 KMPDWKGGHR
+636 GR
-646 GTDQIVDSLR
+646 TRSTDQIVDSLR
-656 PYLANIPDAFISIKS
+656 PYLADIPDAFISIKS
-671 TSASEMNNN
+671 TSASETNNN

-686 LEVNG
+686 LEVSG
-691 LHRDSVIKAAEIL
+691 LHKDSVVKASEIVMDKIK
-704 LDRVRETI
+704 ETI
-712 EGVVDVK
+712 DGIVDVK
-719 MSYEAGKPEIRLIPN
+719 MSYEAGKPEIRMIPN
-734 RQAIADYGLTLQT
+734 RQALADYGVTLQT
-747 VATYNYIA
+747 IATYNYIA
-755 VSGYEAGQYTDDGE
+755 VSGYEAGQYTDNGE

-781 RQSHTDIEDLPILTP
+781 RQSHSDIEALPIMTA
-796 KGYVSARD
+796 KGYVNANE

-851 MKEEVPEGITFS
+851 MKDEVPDGIS
-863 FGAQAD
+863 FGFGGNAD
-869 MQNDMVAEFKV
+869 MQNDMVAEFKT

-889 YILLVALLESFAQ
+889 YILLIALLESFAQ
-902 PFVIMTTVPM
+902 PFIIMTTIPM
-912 GAIGVILALVLTGK
+912 GAIGVILSLVVTGK

-996 ALGGNVAAMTQPM
+996 ALGGNVAAMTQPT

-1046 GNIKKNFQRHKA
+1046 GNIKKNLQRHKA

>member
-28 SMMVVDLMPKFEVPV
+28 TMMVVDLMPKFDVPV
-43 VTATIIYQG
+43 VTGTIIYAG
-52 ANPEEIESTIIKP
+52 ANPEEIETTIIKP
-65 LEDQVEL
+65 IEEQVEL

-82 CLENYGII
+82 CLENYGIV

-106 VRSKIDL
+106 VRSKIDQV
-113 ASVNFPDAVQAP
+113 AADFPDAVQAP
-125 IISKVDINGA
+125 IIAKVDINGA
-135 AIMAIS
+135 AIMSIS

-146 NSTELRQKVEDDIEP
+146 NSTELRQKVEDEIEP
-161 LFTAVSGVASV
+161 LFTSVPGVASV
-172 DVFGGTTRQISIEV
+172 DLFGGTTRQISIEL
-186 DKDKLKD
+186 DKDKLID
-193 RNVDIGTIM
+193 RNVDIATIM
-202 GLFGQSNINY
+202 GVFGQANVNN
-212 PVGEVI
+212 PVGEVT

-226 RTSGKFKN
+226 RTAGKFRS
-234 LDEIRDMDIPT
+234 LDEMRDMDIPT
-245 AKGVIKLSEIAVVK
+245 KTGVIKLSEIAEVK
-259 DTVET
+259 DTIET
-264 VTSMSRFNG
+264 IKSASRFNG
-273 QNSVSLDIKKRSDA
+273 INSVSLDIKKRSDA
-287 NVVDVSKGVRKRMAE
+287 NVVEVSKGVLKRMAE
-302 IQKTLPEGFELHLV
+302 VQKTLPEGFKLTLV
-316 YDKSEAVSES
+316 YDKSEAVNES
-326 IDNVI
+326 IQNVI
-331 QNIIIAIGL
+331 QNILIAIGL

-357 AALTMPISVIGAFT
+357 AAVTMPISVIGAFT

-418 AAYKGTSEIMIA
+418 AAYKGTSEIMVA

-479 LMAAYLFKGKKIDE
+479 LMAAYLFKGRKLDE
-493 NGNIIEG
+493 NGNVIEG
-500 QRSIGEKLF
+500 HRTIGEKIF
-509 GIFPKVLNGIRFVY
+509 GIFPMVLNGIRFVY

-537 FQGAALIA
+537 FQVAALVA
-545 GIFFVG
+545 TIFLVG
-551 FLAKNFLT
+551 VMAKNYLT
-559 VEIMPKQDQGMMS
+559 VEVMPKQDQGMIS
-572 VKVEM
+572 IKLEM
-577 PVGTNVETADS
+577 PVGTNIETTDS

-604 HYSVNVGGTSSNGG
+604 HYSMNVGGSNGMTTT
-618 AVNQATM
+618 NQATM
-625 RVKLLKDWEKK
+625 RIKLLKDWEKK
-636 KMPDWKGGHR
+636 KIPEWNGRHR

-656 PYLANIPDAFISIKS
+656 PYLADIPDAFISIKS
-671 TSASEMNNN
+671 TSASETNNN

-686 LEVNG
+686 LEVSG
-691 LHRDSVIKAAEIL
+691 LHADSVVKAAEIVMAKIKE
-704 LDRVRETI
+704 DI
-712 EGVVDVK
+712 DGIVDVK
-719 MSYEAGKPEIRLIPN
+719 TSYEAGKPEIRMIPN
-734 RQAIADYGLTLQT
+734 RQALADYGVTLQT

-755 VSGYEAGQYTDDGE
+755 VSGYEAGQYTEDGE

-781 RQSHTDIEDLPILTP
+781 RQSHSDIENLPILTP
-796 KGYVSARD
+796 KGYVNANE
-804 LFFIEDGAGPTRID
+804 LFYIEDGAGPTRID
-818 RKRKRTRVDVSMN
+818 RKRKMRRVDVSMN

-839 EIMGKVGKLAES
+839 EIMGKVGKLAAE
-851 MKEEVPEGITFS
+851 MKDEVPEGIS
-863 FGAQAD
+863 FGFGGNAD
-869 MQNDMVAEFKV
+869 MQNDMVAEFKT

-889 YILLVALLESFAQ
+889 YILLIALLESFAQ
-902 PFVIMTTVPM
+902 PFIIMTTIPM
-912 GAIGVILALVLTGK
+912 GAIGVILSLIITGK

-1046 GNIKKNFQRHKA
+1046 GKIKKNFQRHRA

>member
-1 MIKASIYKPITMLM
+1 MLM

-28 SMMVVDLMPKFEVPV
+28 SMMVVDLMPKFDVPV

-65 LEDQVEL
+65 IEDQVEL

-82 CLENYGII
+82 CLENYGIL

-125 IISKVDINGA
+125 IIAKVDINGA
-135 AIMAIS
+135 AIMSIS

-172 DVFGGTTRQISIEV
+172 DVFGGTTRQISIEL
-186 DKDKLKD
+186 DKDKMLD
-193 RNVDIGTIM
+193 RNVDIATIM

-226 RTSGKFKN
+226 RTSGKFKD
-234 LDEIRDMDIPT
+234 LDEIRNMDIPT

-259 DTVET
+259 DTIET
-264 VTSMSRFNG
+264 ITSASRFNG
-273 QNSVSLDIKKRSDA
+273 VNSVSLDIKKRSDA
-287 NVVDVSKGVRKRMAE
+287 NVVKVSEGVIKRMNE

-316 YDKSEAVSES
+316 YDKSEAVNES
-326 IDNVI
+326 IQNVI
-331 QNIIIAIGL
+331 QNIIIAICL
-340 TSILLLLFLGK
+340 TAGLLLLFLGK
-351 FSTMII
+351 FSTMLI

-404 NINNKLNLGLDPKE
+404 NINEKLKLGLDPKD
-418 AAYKGTSEIMIA
+418 AALKGTSEIMVA

-479 LMAAYLFKGKKIDE
+479 LMAAYLFKGVKKDE

-500 QRSIGEKLF
+500 HRSIGEKIF
-509 GIFPKVLNGIRFVY
+509 GIFPAFLNGVRFVY

-528 FCLSVPGVL
+528 FCLSIPGVI
-537 FQGAALIA
+537 FQVAALVGTIM
-545 GIFFVG
+545 FVG

-559 VEIMPKQDQGMMS
+559 VEIMPKQDQGMIS
-572 VKVEM
+572 VKLEM
-577 PVGTNVETADS
+577 PVGTNIETTDS
-588 IARII
+588 VARII
-593 ESRVKDVPEIV
+593 ESRIKGVPEIV
-604 HYSVNVGGTSSNGG
+604 HYSMNVGGSNGFTT
-618 AVNQATM
+618 VNQATM
-625 RVKLLKDWEKK
+625 RVKLLKDWE
-636 KMPDWKGGHR
+636 GR
-646 GTDQIVDSLR
+646 TRSTDQIVDSLR
-656 PYLANIPDAFISIKS
+656 PYLADIPDAYISIKS
-671 TSASEMNNN
+671 ASASEMNNN

-691 LHRDSVIKAAEIL
+691 LHADSVIKASQLVMDRIKDEI
-704 LDRVRETI
+704 DGI
-712 EGVVDVK
+712 VDLK
-719 MSYEAGKPEIRLIPN
+719 TSYEAGKPEIRLVPN
-734 RQAIADYGLTLQT
+734 RQALADYGVTLQT

-755 VSGYEAGQYTDDGE
+755 VSGYEAGQYTEDGE

-781 RQSHTDIEDLPILTP
+781 RQSHTDIENLPILTP
-796 KGYVSARD
+796 KGYLNASE
-804 LFFIEDGAGPTRID
+804 LFYIEDGAGPTRID

-839 EIMGKVGKLAES
+839 EVMGKVGALAES
-851 MKEEVPEGITFS
+851 MKGELPEGISFS

-869 MQNDMVAEFKV
+869 MQNDMVAEFKT

-889 YILLVALLESFAQ
+889 YILLIALLESFAQ
-902 PFVIMTTVPM
+902 PFIIMTTIPM
-912 GAIGVILALVLTGK
+912 GAIGVLLSLVFTGK

-961 AMGRRSAIMTAGET
+961 SMGRRSAIMTAAKT

-981 LATFASVVAQLPLAF
+981 LATVASVVAQLPLAF

-1035 NAIFHK
+1035 NALFHK
-1041 AKKKA
+1041 AGKGIKKIKKKMS
-1046 GNIKKNFQRHKA
+1046 KN

>member
-28 SMMVVDLMPKFEVPV
+28 SMMVVDLMPKFDVPV

-65 LEDQVEL
+65 IEDQVEL

-82 CLENYGII
+82 CLENYGIL

-125 IISKVDINGA
+125 IIAKVDINGA
-135 AIMAIS
+135 AIMSIS

-172 DVFGGTTRQISIEV
+172 DVFGGTTRQISIEL
-186 DKDKLKD
+186 DKDKMLD
-193 RNVDIGTIM
+193 RNVDIATIM

-226 RTSGKFKN
+226 RTSGKFKD
-234 LDEIRDMDIPT
+234 LDEIRNMDIPT

-259 DTVET
+259 DTIET
-264 VTSMSRFNG
+264 ITSASRFNG
-273 QNSVSLDIKKRSDA
+273 VNSVSLDIKKRSDA
-287 NVVDVSKGVRKRMAE
+287 NVVKVSEGVIKRMNE

-316 YDKSEAVSES
+316 YDKSEAVNES
-326 IDNVI
+326 IQNVI
-331 QNIIIAIGL
+331 QNIIIAICL
-340 TSILLLLFLGK
+340 TAGLLLLFLGK
-351 FSTMII
+351 FSTMLI

-404 NINNKLNLGLDPKE
+404 NINEKLKLGLDPKD
-418 AAYKGTSEIMIA
+418 AALKGTSEIMVA

-479 LMAAYLFKGKKIDE
+479 LMAAYLFKGVKKDE

-500 QRSIGEKLF
+500 HRSIGEKIF
-509 GIFPKVLNGIRFVY
+509 GIFPAFLNGVRFVY

-528 FCLSVPGVL
+528 FCLSIPGVI
-537 FQGAALIA
+537 FQVAALVGTIM
-545 GIFFVG
+545 FVG

-559 VEIMPKQDQGMMS
+559 VEIMPKQDQGMIS
-572 VKVEM
+572 VKLEM
-577 PVGTNVETADS
+577 PVGTNIETTDS
-588 IARII
+588 VARII
-593 ESRVKDVPEIV
+593 ESRIKGVPEIV
-604 HYSVNVGGTSSNGG
+604 HYSMNVGGSNGFTT
-618 AVNQATM
+618 VNQATM
-625 RVKLLKDWEKK
+625 RVKLLKDWE
-636 KMPDWKGGHR
+636 GR
-646 GTDQIVDSLR
+646 TRSTDQIVDSLR
-656 PYLANIPDAFISIKS
+656 PYLADIPDAYISIKS
-671 TSASEMNNN
+671 ASASEMNNN

-691 LHRDSVIKAAEIL
+691 LHADSVIKASQLVMDRIKDEI
-704 LDRVRETI
+704 DGI
-712 EGVVDVK
+712 VDLK
-719 MSYEAGKPEIRLIPN
+719 TSYEAGKPEIRLVPN
-734 RQAIADYGLTLQT
+734 RQALADYGVTLQT

-755 VSGYEAGQYTDDGE
+755 VSGYEAGQYTEDGE

-781 RQSHTDIEDLPILTP
+781 RQSHTDIENLPILTP
-796 KGYVSARD
+796 KGYLNASE
-804 LFFIEDGAGPTRID
+804 LFYIEDGAGPTRID

-839 EIMGKVGKLAES
+839 EVMGKVGALAES
-851 MKEEVPEGITFS
+851 MKGELPEGISFS

-869 MQNDMVAEFKV
+869 MQNDMVAEFKT

-889 YILLVALLESFAQ
+889 YILLIALLESFAQ
-902 PFVIMTTVPM
+902 PFIIMTTIPM
-912 GAIGVILALVLTGK
+912 GAIGVLLSLVFTGK

-961 AMGRRSAIMTAGET
+961 SMGRRSAIMTAAKT

-981 LATFASVVAQLPLAF
+981 LATVASVVAQLPLAF

-1035 NAIFHK
+1035 NALFHK
-1041 AKKKA
+1041 AGKGIKKIKKKMS
-1046 GNIKKNFQRHKA
+1046 KN

>member
-1 MIKASIYKPITMLM
+1 MLM

-28 SMMVVDLMPKFEVPV
+28 TMMVVDLMPKFDVPV
-43 VTATIIYQG
+43 VTGTIIYQG
-52 ANPEEIESTIIKP
+52 ANPEEIETTIIKP
-65 LEDQVEL
+65 IEEQVEL

-82 CLENYGII
+82 CLENYGIV

-106 VRSKIDL
+106 VRSKIEL
-113 ASVNFPDAVQAP
+113 AAADFPDAVQAP

-135 AIMAIS
+135 AIMSIS

-161 LFTAVSGVASV
+161 LFTSVPGVASV
-172 DVFGGTTRQISIEV
+172 DLFGGTTRQISIEL
-186 DKDKLKD
+186 DKDKMID
-193 RNVDIGTIM
+193 RNVDIATIM
-202 GLFGQSNINY
+202 GVFNQANVNL

-226 RTSGKFKN
+226 RTAGKFTS
-234 LDEIRDMDIPT
+234 LDEMRDMDIPT
-245 AKGVIKLSEIAVVK
+245 KTGVIKLSEIADVK
-259 DTVET
+259 DTVEKI
-264 VTSMSRFNG
+264 SSASRFNG
-273 QNSVSLDIKKRSDA
+273 VNSVSLDIKKRSDA
-287 NVVDVSKGVRKRMAE
+287 NVVEVSRGVLKRMAE

-316 YDKSEAVSES
+316 YDKSEAVNEA

-357 AALTMPISVIGAFT
+357 AAITMPISVIGAFT

-418 AAYKGTSEIMIA
+418 AAYKGTSEIMVA

-493 NGNIIEG
+493 NGNVIEG
-500 QRSIGEKLF
+500 QRTIGEKIF
-509 GIFPKVLNGIRFVY
+509 GIFPKALNGIRFVY

-537 FQGAALIA
+537 FQVAALVA
-545 GIFFVG
+545 TIFFVG
-551 FLAKNFLT
+551 AMAKNYLT
-559 VEIMPKQDQGMMS
+559 VEVMPKQDQGMIQ
-572 VKVEM
+572 VKLEM
-577 PVGTNVETADS
+577 PVGTNIETTDS
-588 IARII
+588 IAHII
-593 ESRVKDVPEIV
+593 ESRIKDVPEIV
-604 HYSVNVGGTSSNGG
+604 HYSMNVGGSNGMTTT
-618 AVNQATM
+618 NQATM

-636 KMPDWKGGHR
+636 KMPEWKGGHR
-646 GTDQIVDSLR
+646 STDQIVDSLR
-656 PYLANIPDAFISIKS
+656 PYLADIPDAFISIKS
-671 TSASEMNNN
+671 TSASETNNN

-686 LEVNG
+686 LEVSG
-691 LHRDSVIKAAEIL
+691 LHKDSVVKAAEIVM
-704 LDRVRETI
+704 DRIKETI
-712 EGVVDVK
+712 DGIVDVK
-719 MSYEAGKPEIRLIPN
+719 MSYEAGKPEIRMIPN
-734 RQAIADYGLTLQT
+734 RQALADYGVTLQT
-747 VATYNYIA
+747 IATYNYIA
-755 VSGYEAGQYTDDGE
+755 VSGYEAGQYTENGE

-781 RQSHTDIEDLPILTP
+781 RQSHGDIEALPIMTQ
-796 KGYVSARD
+796 KGYVNANE

-851 MKEEVPEGITFS
+851 MKDEVPEGIS
-863 FGAQAD
+863 FGFGGNAD
-869 MQNDMVAEFKV
+869 MQNDMVAEFKT

-889 YILLVALLESFAQ
+889 YILLIALLESFAQ
-902 PFVIMTTVPM
+902 PFVIMTTIPM
-912 GAIGVILALVLTGK
+912 GAIGVILSLILTGK

-961 AMGRRSAIMTAGET
+961 AMGRRAAILTAGKT

>member
-28 SMMVVDLMPKFEVPV
+28 SMMVVDLMPKFDVPV
-43 VTATIIYQG
+43 VTGTIIYPG
-52 ANPEEIESTIIKP
+52 ANPEEIETTIIKP
-65 LEDQVEL
+65 IEEQVEL

-82 CLENYGII
+82 CLENYGIV
-90 VAMFNMGVNVD
+90 VAMFNMGINVD

-106 VRSKIDL
+106 VRSKIEL
-113 ASVNFPDAVQAP
+113 AAADFPDAVQAP

-135 AIMAIS
+135 AIMSIS

-146 NSTELRQKVEDDIEP
+146 NSTELRQKVEDEIEP
-161 LFTAVSGVASV
+161 LFTSVPGVASV
-172 DVFGGTTRQISIEV
+172 DLFGGTTRQISIEL
-186 DKDKLKD
+186 DKDKMID
-193 RNVDIGTIM
+193 RNVDIATIM
-202 GLFGQSNINY
+202 GIFGQANVNNPI
-212 PVGEVI
+212 GEVI
-218 GKHKNTSV
+218 GKHKNTTV
-226 RTSGKFKN
+226 RTAGKFTS
-234 LDEIRDMDIPT
+234 LDEMRDLDIPT
-245 AKGVIKLSEIAVVK
+245 QTGVIKLSEIADVK
-259 DTVET
+259 DTIESI
-264 VTSMSRFNG
+264 TSASRFNG
-273 QNSVSLDIKKRSDA
+273 TNSVSLDIKKRSDA
-287 NVVDVSKGVRKRMAE
+287 NVVEVSRGVLKRMAE

-316 YDKSEAVSES
+316 YDKSEAVNEA

-331 QNIIIAIGL
+331 QNIVIAIGL
-340 TSILLLLFLGK
+340 TAGLLLLFLGK
-351 FSTMII
+351 FSTMFI

-404 NINNKLNLGLDPKE
+404 NINEKLKLGLDPKE
-418 AAYKGTSEIMIA
+418 AAYRGTSEIMVA

-479 LMAAYLFKGKKIDE
+479 LMAAYLFKGKKKDE
-493 NGNIIEG
+493 NGNIIEEKP
-500 QRSIGEKLF
+500 SILDR
-509 GIFPKVLNGIRFVY
+509 ILSLFPKALNGIRFVY

-528 FCLSVPGVL
+528 FCLSVPGVI
-537 FQGAALIA
+537 FQVVALGA

-551 FLAKNFLT
+551 VLAKNFLT
-559 VEIMPKQDQGMMS
+559 VEVMPKQDQGMIS
-572 VKVEM
+572 VKLEM
-577 PVGTNVETADS
+577 PVGTNIETTDS
-588 IARII
+588 VARII
-593 ESRVKDVPEIV
+593 EERVKGVPEIV
-604 HYSVNVGGTSSNGG
+604 HYSMNVGGSNGFTT
-618 AVNQATM
+618 VNQATM
-625 RVKLLKDWEKK
+625 RVKLLKDWE
-636 KMPDWKGGHR
+636 GR
-646 GTDQIVDSLR
+646 TRSTDQIVDSLR

-671 TSASEMNNN
+671 TSASEMQNN

-686 LEVNG
+686 LEVSG
-691 LHRDSVIKAAEIL
+691 LHADSVVKASEIVMDKIK
-704 LDRVRETI
+704 ETI
-712 EGVVDVK
+712 DGIVDVK

-734 RQAIADYGLTLQT
+734 RQALADYGITLKT
-747 VATYNYIA
+747 AANYNYIA

-769 EYDVYVRMMEKD
+769 EYDVYVRMQEKD
-781 RQSHTDIEDLPILTP
+781 RQSHVDIENLPILTP
-796 KGYVSARD
+796 KGYVNANE

-818 RKRKRTRVDVSMN
+818 RKRKMRRVDVSMN

-839 EIMGKVGKLAES
+839 EIMGKVGALAAE
-851 MKEEVPEGITFS
+851 MKDQVPEGIS
-863 FGAQAD
+863 FGFGGNAD
-869 MQNDMVAEFKV
+869 MQNDMVDEFKT

-889 YILLVALLESFAQ
+889 YILLIALLESFAQ
-902 PFVIMTTVPM
+902 PFIIMTTIPM
-912 GAIGVILALVLTGK
+912 GAIGVILSLIVTGK

-1046 GNIKKNFQRHKA
+1046 GNIKKNLQRHKA

>member
-28 SMMVVDLMPKFEVPV
+28 SMMVVDLMPKFDVPV

-65 LEDQVEL
+65 IEDQVEL

-82 CLENYGII
+82 CLENYGIL

-125 IISKVDINGA
+125 IIAKVDINGA
-135 AIMAIS
+135 AIMSIS

-172 DVFGGTTRQISIEV
+172 DVFGGTTRQISIEI
-186 DKDKLKD
+186 DKDKMLD
-193 RNVDIGTIM
+193 RNVDIATIM
-202 GLFGQSNINY
+202 GLFGQSNINF
-212 PVGEVI
+212 PIGEVI

-226 RTSGKFKN
+226 RTSGKFQT
-234 LDEIRDMDIPT
+234 LDEIRNMDIPT

-259 DTVET
+259 DTIET
-264 VTSMSRFNG
+264 ITSASRFNG

-287 NVVDVSKGVRKRMAE
+287 NVVKVSEGVIKRMNE

-331 QNIIIAIGL
+331 QNIIIAIAL
-340 TSILLLLFLGK
+340 TAGLLLLFLGK

-404 NINNKLNLGLDPKE
+404 NINEKLKLGLEPKE
-418 AAYKGTSEIMIA
+418 AAYKGTSEIMVA

-479 LMAAYLFKGKKIDE
+479 LMAAYLFKGKKKDE
-493 NGNIIEG
+493 FGNIIE
-500 QRSIGEKLF
+500 EKPGIIASAL
-509 GIFPKVLNGIRFVY
+509 GIFPKALNGVRFVY

-528 FCLSVPGVL
+528 FCLSIPGVI
-537 FQGAALIA
+537 FQVLALVGTIA
-545 GIFFVG
+545 VVG
-551 FLAKNFLT
+551 FLAKNALT
-559 VEIMPKQDQGMMS
+559 VEIMPKQDQGMIS
-572 VKVEM
+572 VKLEM
-577 PVGTNVETADS
+577 PVGTNIETTDS
-588 IARII
+588 IAQII
-593 ESRVKDVPEIV
+593 ESRIKGVPEIV
-604 HYSVNVGGTSSNGG
+604 HYSMNVGGSNGMTT
-618 AVNQATM
+618 VNQATM
-625 RVKLLKDWEKK
+625 RVKLLKDWE
-636 KMPDWKGGHR
+636 GR
-646 GTDQIVDSLR
+646 TRSTDQIVDSLR
-656 PYLANIPDAFISIKS
+656 PYLADIPDAYISIKS
-671 TSASEMNNN
+671 ASASEMNNN

-691 LHRDSVIKAAEIL
+691 LHADSVVKASNLIMDRIKDSISG
-704 LDRVRETI
+704 I
-712 EGVVDVK
+712 VDLK
-719 MSYEAGKPEIRLIPN
+719 TSYEAGKPEIRLIPN
-734 RQAIADYGLTLQT
+734 RQALADYGVTLQT

-755 VSGYEAGQYTDDGE
+755 VSGYEAGQYTEDGE

-781 RQSHTDIEDLPILTP
+781 RQSHTDIENLPIMTP
-796 KGYVSARD
+796 KGYLNASE
-804 LFFIEDGAGPTRID
+804 LFYIEDGAGPTRID

-839 EIMGKVGKLAES
+839 EIMGKVGALAES
-851 MKEEVPEGITFS
+851 MKSELPEGITFS

-880 AILMAIILT
+880 AIIMAILLT
-889 YILLVALLESFAQ
+889 YILLIALLESFAQ
-902 PFVIMTTVPM
+902 PFIIMMTIPM
-912 GAIGVILALVLTGK
+912 GAIGVLLALVFTGK

-947 ILLLDEAN
+947 ILLLDESN

-961 AMGRRSAIMTAGET
+961 AMGRRSAMMTAAKN

-981 LATFASVVAQLPLAF
+981 LATFASIVAQLPLAF

-1009 GIASVGGLIVSA
+1009 GIASVGGLLVSA

-1041 AKKKA
+1041 AKKGASK
-1046 GNIKKNFQRHKA
+1046 IRKKMNKHATA

>member
-28 SMMVVDLMPKFEVPV
+28 SMMVVDLMPKFDVPV

-65 LEDQVEL
+65 IEDQVEL

-82 CLENYGII
+82 CLENYGIL

-125 IISKVDINGA
+125 IIAKVDINGA
-135 AIMAIS
+135 AIMSIS

-172 DVFGGTTRQISIEV
+172 DVFGGTTRQISIEI
-186 DKDKLKD
+186 DKDKMLD
-193 RNVDIGTIM
+193 RNVDIATIM
-202 GLFGQSNINY
+202 GLFGQSNVNFPI
-212 PVGEVI
+212 GEVI

-226 RTSGKFKN
+226 RTSGKFQT
-234 LDEIRDMDIPT
+234 LDEIRKMDIPT

-259 DTVET
+259 DTIET
-264 VTSMSRFNG
+264 ITSASRFNG

-287 NVVDVSKGVRKRMAE
+287 NVVKVSEGVIKRMNE

-331 QNIIIAIGL
+331 QNIIIAIAL
-340 TSILLLLFLGK
+340 TAGLLLLFLGK

-404 NINNKLNLGLDPKE
+404 NINEKLKLGLEPKE
-418 AAYKGTSEIMIA
+418 AAYKGTSEIMVA

-479 LMAAYLFKGKKIDE
+479 LMAAYLFKGKKKDE
-493 NGNIIEG
+493 FGNIIE
-500 QRSIGEKLF
+500 EKPGIIASAL
-509 GIFPKVLNGIRFVY
+509 GIFPKALNGVRFVY

-528 FCLSVPGVL
+528 FCLSIPGVI
-537 FQGAALIA
+537 FQVLALVGTIA
-545 GIFFVG
+545 VVG
-551 FLAKNFLT
+551 FLAKNALT
-559 VEIMPKQDQGMMS
+559 VEIMPKQDQGMIS
-572 VKVEM
+572 VKLEM
-577 PVGTNVETADS
+577 PVGTNIETTDS
-588 IARII
+588 IAQII
-593 ESRVKDVPEIV
+593 ESRIKGVPEIV
-604 HYSVNVGGTSSNGG
+604 HYSMNVGGSNGMTT
-618 AVNQATM
+618 VNQATM
-625 RVKLLKDWEKK
+625 RVKLLKDWE
-636 KMPDWKGGHR
+636 GR
-646 GTDQIVDSLR
+646 TRSTDQIVDSLR
-656 PYLANIPDAFISIKS
+656 PYLADIPDAYISIKS
-671 TSASEMNNN
+671 ASASEMNNN

-691 LHRDSVIKAAEIL
+691 LHADSVVKASNLIMDRIKDSISG
-704 LDRVRETI
+704 I
-712 EGVVDVK
+712 VDLK
-719 MSYEAGKPEIRLIPN
+719 TSYEAGKPEIRLIPN
-734 RQAIADYGLTLQT
+734 RQALADYGVTLQT

-755 VSGYEAGQYTDDGE
+755 VSGYEAGQYTEDGE

-781 RQSHTDIEDLPILTP
+781 RQSHTDIENLPIMTP
-796 KGYVSARD
+796 KGYLNASE
-804 LFFIEDGAGPTRID
+804 LFYIEDGAGPTRID

-839 EIMGKVGKLAES
+839 EIMGKVGALAES
-851 MKEEVPEGITFS
+851 MKSELPEGITFS

-880 AILMAIILT
+880 AIIMAILLT
-889 YILLVALLESFAQ
+889 YILLIALLESFAQ
-902 PFVIMTTVPM
+902 PFIIMMTIPM
-912 GAIGVILALVLTGK
+912 GAIGVLLALVFTGK

-947 ILLLDEAN
+947 ILLLDESN

-961 AMGRRSAIMTAGET
+961 AMGRRSAMMTAAKN

-981 LATFASVVAQLPLAF
+981 LATFASIVAQLPLAF

-1009 GIASVGGLIVSA
+1009 GIASVGGLLVSA

-1041 AKKKA
+1041 AKKGASK
-1046 GNIKKNFQRHKA
+1046 IRKKMNKHATA

>member
-28 SMMVVDLMPKFEVPV
+28 SMMVVDLMPKFDVPV

-65 LEDQVEL
+65 IEDQVEL

-82 CLENYGII
+82 CLENYGIL
-90 VAMFNMGVNVD
+90 VAMFNMGINVD

-125 IISKVDINGA
+125 IIAKVDINGA
-135 AIMAIS
+135 AIMSIS

-172 DVFGGTTRQISIEV
+172 DVFGGTTRQISIEI
-186 DKDKLKD
+186 DKDKMLD
-193 RNVDIGTIM
+193 RNVDIATIM
-202 GLFGQSNINY
+202 GLFGQSNVNFPI
-212 PVGEVI
+212 GEVI

-226 RTSGKFKN
+226 RTSGKFQT
-234 LDEIRDMDIPT
+234 LDEIRNMDIPT

-259 DTVET
+259 DTIET
-264 VTSMSRFNG
+264 ITSASRFNG
-273 QNSVSLDIKKRSDA
+273 HNSVSLDIKKRSDA
-287 NVVDVSKGVRKRMAE
+287 NVVKVSEGVIKRMNE

-331 QNIIIAIGL
+331 QNIIIAIAL
-340 TSILLLLFLGK
+340 TAGLLLLFLGK

-404 NINNKLNLGLDPKE
+404 NINEKLKLGLEPKE
-418 AAYKGTSEIMIA
+418 AAYKGTSEIMVA

-479 LMAAYLFKGKKIDE
+479 LMAAYLFKGKKKDE
-493 NGNIIEG
+493 FGNIIE
-500 QRSIGEKLF
+500 EKPGIIASAL
-509 GIFPKVLNGIRFVY
+509 GIFPKVLNGVRFIY

-528 FCLSVPGVL
+528 FCLSIPGVI
-537 FQGAALIA
+537 FQVLALMGTIA
-545 GIFFVG
+545 VVG
-551 FLAKNFLT
+551 FLAKNALT
-559 VEIMPKQDQGMMS
+559 VEIMPKQDQGMIS
-572 VKVEM
+572 VKLEM
-577 PVGTNVETADS
+577 PVGTNIETTDS
-588 IARII
+588 IAQII
-593 ESRVKDVPEIV
+593 ESRIKGVPEIV
-604 HYSVNVGGTSSNGG
+604 HYSMNVGGSNGMTT
-618 AVNQATM
+618 VNQATM
-625 RVKLLKDWEKK
+625 RVKLLKDWE
-636 KMPDWKGGHR
+636 GR
-646 GTDQIVDSLR
+646 TRSTDQIVDSLR
-656 PYLANIPDAFISIKS
+656 PYLADIPDAYISIKS
-671 TSASEMNNN
+671 ASASEMNNN

-691 LHRDSVIKAAEIL
+691 LHADSVVKASNLIMDRIKDSISG
-704 LDRVRETI
+704 I
-712 EGVVDVK
+712 VDLK
-719 MSYEAGKPEIRLIPN
+719 TSYEAGKPEIRLIPN
-734 RQAIADYGLTLQT
+734 RQALADYGVTLQT

-755 VSGYEAGQYTDDGE
+755 VSGYEAGQYTEDGE

-781 RQSHTDIEDLPILTP
+781 RQSHTDIENLPIMTP
-796 KGYVSARD
+796 KGYLNASE
-804 LFFIEDGAGPTRID
+804 LFYIEDGAGPTRID

-839 EIMGKVGKLAES
+839 EIMGKVGALAES
-851 MKEEVPEGITFS
+851 MKSELPEGITFS

-880 AILMAIILT
+880 AIVMAILLT
-889 YILLVALLESFAQ
+889 YILLIALLESFMQ
-902 PFVIMTTVPM
+902 PFIIMMTIPM
-912 GAIGVILALVLTGK
+912 GAIGVLLALVFTGK

-947 ILLLDEAN
+947 ILLLDESN

-961 AMGRRSAIMTAGET
+961 AMGRRSAMMTAAKN

-981 LATFASVVAQLPLAF
+981 LATFASIVAQMPLAL

-1009 GIASVGGLIVSA
+1009 GIASVGGLLVSA

-1041 AKKKA
+1041 AKKGASK
-1046 GNIKKNFQRHKA
+1046 IKKKMNKHATA

>member
-28 SMMVVDLMPKFEVPV
+28 SMMVVDLMPKFDVPV
-43 VTATIIYQG
+43 VTGTIIYQG
-52 ANPEEIESTIIKP
+52 ANPEEIETTIIKP
-65 LEDQVEL
+65 IEEQVEL

-82 CLENYGII
+82 CLENYGIV

-106 VRSKIDL
+106 VRSKIEL
-113 ASVNFPDAVQAP
+113 AAADFPDAVQSP

-135 AIMAIS
+135 AIMSIS

-161 LFTAVSGVASV
+161 LFTSVPGVASV
-172 DVFGGTTRQISIEV
+172 DLFGGTTRQISIEL
-186 DKDKLKD
+186 DKDKMID
-193 RNVDIGTIM
+193 RNVDISTIM
-202 GLFGQSNINY
+202 GIFGQANVNL

-226 RTSGKFKN
+226 RTAGKFQS
-234 LDEIRDMDIPT
+234 LDEMRDMDIPT
-245 AKGVIKLSEIAVVK
+245 KTGVIKLSEIADVK
-259 DTVET
+259 DTVEKI
-264 VTSMSRFNG
+264 TSNSRFNG
-273 QNSVSLDIKKRSDA
+273 TNSVSLDIKKRSDA
-287 NVVDVSKGVRKRMAE
+287 NVVEVSRGVLKRMAE

-316 YDKSEAVSES
+316 YDKSEAVNEA

-340 TSILLLLFLGK
+340 TSVLLLLFLGK

-418 AAYKGTSEIMIA
+418 AAYKGTSEIMVA

-479 LMAAYLFKGKKIDE
+479 LMAAYLFKGKKLDE
-493 NGNIIEG
+493 NGNVIEG
-500 QRSIGEKLF
+500 QRTIGEKLF
-509 GIFPKVLNGIRFVY
+509 GIFPKVLNGFRFIY

-537 FQGAALIA
+537 FQVVALGA

-551 FLAKNFLT
+551 ILAKNFLT
-559 VEIMPKQDQGMMS
+559 VEVMPKQDQGMIS
-572 VKVEM
+572 VKLEM
-577 PVGTNVETADS
+577 PVGTNIETTDS
-588 IARII
+588 IAHII
-593 ESRVKDVPEIV
+593 ETRVKDVPEIV
-604 HYSVNVGGTSSNGG
+604 HYSMNVGGSNGMTTT
-618 AVNQATM
+618 NQATM
-625 RVKLLKDWEKK
+625 RVKLLKDWE
-636 KMPDWKGGHR
+636 GR
-646 GTDQIVDSLR
+646 TRSTDQIVDSLR
-656 PYLANIPDAFISIKS
+656 PYLADIPDAFISIKS
-671 TSASEMNNN
+671 TSASETNNN

-686 LEVNG
+686 LEVSG
-691 LHRDSVIKAAEIL
+691 LHKDSVVKASEIVMDKIK
-704 LDRVRETI
+704 ETI
-712 EGVVDVK
+712 DGIVDVK
-719 MSYEAGKPEIRLIPN
+719 MSYEAGKPEIRMIPN
-734 RQAIADYGLTLQT
+734 RQALADYGVTLQT
-747 VATYNYIA
+747 IATYNYIA
-755 VSGYEAGQYTDDGE
+755 VSGYEAGQYTDNGE

-781 RQSHTDIEDLPILTP
+781 RQSHSDIEALPIMTA
-796 KGYVSARD
+796 KGYVNANE

-851 MKEEVPEGITFS
+851 MKDEVPDGIS
-863 FGAQAD
+863 FGFGGNAD
-869 MQNDMVAEFKV
+869 MQNDMVAEFKT

-889 YILLVALLESFAQ
+889 YILLIALLESFAQ
-902 PFVIMTTVPM
+902 PFIIMTTIPM
-912 GAIGVILALVLTGK
+912 GAIGVILSLVVTGK

-1046 GNIKKNFQRHKA
+1046 GNIKKNLQRHKA